1 MDVNEGICGEVLEGF
16 FTKILQDLA
25 HEYVFTNIEIMGPW
39 IQFIPFNHLSLC

>member
-39 IQFIPFNHLSLC
+39 I

>member
-25 HEYVFTNIEIMGPW
+25 HECVHKY
-39 IQFIPFNHLSLC
+39 